1 MAADG
6 TWNITIDTP
15 MGSRKTTLELKAS
28 GDKLEGTQSEGS
40 NKTSITEGRVDGDH
54 VSWKIAIAEPMP
66 MTLEFTGKVE
76 GNEIT
81 GKADTGM
88 FGSFPFNGTRSA

>member
-1 MAADG
+1 MPADG

-15 MGSRKTTLELKAS
+15 MGSRNTTLELKTA

-40 NKTSITEGRVDGDH
+40 NKTSITEGLVDGNH
-54 VSWKIAIAEPMP
+54 VSWKIGIADPMP
-66 MTLEFTGKVE
+66 MTLEFKGEVE
-76 GNEIT
+76 GDKIS

>member
-6 TWNITIDTP
+6 TWKITVDTP
-15 MGSRKTTLELKAS
+15 MGSRNTTLELKTS

-40 NKTSITEGRVDGDH
+40 NKTAITEAIMDGDH
-54 VSWKIAIAEPMP
+54 VSWKIAVADPMP
-66 MTLEFTGKVE
+66 MTLEFKGEIE
-76 GNEIT
+76 GDTIK

-88 FGSFPFNGTRSA
+88 FGSFPFSGTRSA

>member
-1 MAADG
+1 MPADG
-6 TWNITIDTP
+6 TWNITVDTP
-15 MGSRKTTLELKAS
+15 MGSRTTTIELKAD

-40 NKTSITEGRVDGDH
+40 NKTAITEGRADGDH
-54 VSWKIAIAEPMP
+54 VSWKIAIADPMP

-76 GNEIT
+76 GDKIS

-88 FGSFPFNGTRSA
+88 FGSFPFSGTRTA